1 MQVMFV
7 EDNILSDYLSVGI
20 SLTDAGIVH
29 GVRDCV
35 SKEADYEAE
44 FSLGFIRESSWD
56 QHLWNGKK
64 RKET

>member
-1 MQVMFV
+1 MQVMFA

-20 SLTDAGIVH
+20 SLTDAGIAH

-44 FSLGFIRESSWD
+44 FSLGFIRESS
-56 QHLWNGKK
+56 
-64 RKET
+64 